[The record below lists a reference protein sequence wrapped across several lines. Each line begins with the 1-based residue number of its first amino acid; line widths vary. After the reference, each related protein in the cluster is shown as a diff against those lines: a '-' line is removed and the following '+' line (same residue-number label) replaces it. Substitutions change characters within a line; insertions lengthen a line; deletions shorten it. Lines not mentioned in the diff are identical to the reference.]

1 MLRRPPR
8 STRTDTL
15 FPYTTLFRSVLTACL
30 GGIIRDILAGQPSVI
45 MRPELYVTAE
55 ALSSGLMVALTL
67 AGLPIWMAAC
77 TAAIV
82 GFALR
87 AGPIRFQQSL
97 TVYDRPCVDSFS
109 R

>member
-30 GGIIRDILAGQPSVI
+30 GGIIRAILAGQPSII
-45 MRPELYVTAE
+45 MRLELYVTAA

-87 AGPIRFQQSL
+87 AGAIRFHLSL
-97 TVYDRPCVDSFS
+97 PVYDPQ
-109 R
+109 